1 MLTEAVS
8 AIRFSRVECGAT
20 CRLYRGKGNAGI
32 QSLWPS
38 LLEIEELAAVFFVR
52 NLTGLVFSEEL
63 ISVARDQIV
72 DFVSNPARQM
82 FHNGGESAPDSAHF
96 REYLNPSIGAGGQTF
111 VGLRIVQQQIHRI
124 QKRRVDSVPAEDV
137 ASKLTL

>member
-8 AIRFSRVECGAT
+8 AIRFSRFECGAT

-52 NLTGLVFSEEL
+52 NLAGLVFAKKL

-72 DFVSNPARQM
+72 VLVSNPSRQR
-82 FHNGGESAPDSAHF
+82 FHNGVATPPDSAH
-96 REYLNPSIGAGGQTF
+96 LPAHPHPPIAAG
-111 VGLRIVQQQIHRI
+111 
-124 QKRRVDSVPAEDV
+124 
-137 ASKLTL
+137 